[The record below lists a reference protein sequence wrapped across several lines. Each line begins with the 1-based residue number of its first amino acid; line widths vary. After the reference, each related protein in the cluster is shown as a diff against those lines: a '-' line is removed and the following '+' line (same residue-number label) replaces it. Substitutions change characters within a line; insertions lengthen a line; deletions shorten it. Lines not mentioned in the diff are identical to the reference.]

1 VNKLDLPLADELATL
16 AARMSPMMLSAET
29 VNGALQVLTLLA
41 QETIAG
47 ATGAGVS
54 LMTDAGRRTSTA
66 ATSDV
71 VMEADNL
78 QYQLDEGPCLSARD
92 ERRTVRIDDIDLDD
106 RWPRWSEAVR
116 PLHLHSALSTPL
128 FNGDHVLGAVK
139 VYSELPDAFDERSG
153 RLLHGFAETAA
164 VLLGNMATR
173 DEVSDL
179 SGDLKQA
186 LRARDSVQ
194 LAKGILMQRD
204 HLSEEQALDWIV
216 EAARASDRSL
226 RGVAE
231 EIISSSN
238 GPAH

>member
-16 AARMSPMMLSAET
+16 AARMSPLMLSAET
-29 VNGALQVLTLLA
+29 VTGALQVLTQLA

-54 LMTDAGRRTSTA
+54 LMTDAGHRTSTA

-78 QYQLDEGPCLSARD
+78 QYRLDQGPCLSARN
-92 ERRTVRIDDIDLDD
+92 ERRTVRIDDIDADL

-116 PLHLHSALSTPL
+116 PLQLRSALSTPL
-128 FNGDHVLGAVK
+128 VSGDQVLGAVK

-164 VLLGNMATR
+164 VLLANMATR
-173 DEVSDL
+173 DEVSEL
-179 SGDLKQA
+179 SGDLRQA

-194 LAKGILMQRD
+194 LAKGMLMQRD

-216 EAARASDRSL
+216 ESARSSNTSL
-226 RGVAE
+226 HGVAL

-238 GPAH
+238 GPAS